1 MRHPVF
7 PFVRAIRQA
16 SFFSIFLTTQAFSQ
30 CNGFPELCDKRYD
43 EVSYLTTHNAFNA
56 GNEGF
61 TFPNH
66 NFGLTD
72 QMNYGVRGLM
82 LDVYDD
88 GGVATVYHSTNI
100 LGSQPLSSNLAE
112 IKNFLDA
119 NPTDIV
125 TIIFE
130 CYIDANM
137 MEQSFTDAGLL
148 SYLHTQTLGDP
159 WPTLQ
164 NMIDAGGRLVVL
176 SDEDDAGPGQE
187 WYHYVWD
194 FAVETHFSNSAPSD
208 FSCEFNRG
216 DSINDLFILNHFITS
231 IVGTGSEP
239 DAQVVNAYDFFY
251 PRAVECMNE
260 KQKFPNF
267 PTIDFHEHG
276 EPKRVVDSINQVTTG
291 VGIETSVEFQPQ
303 VATFGNGLFLI
314 QTNKPEDFQ
323 ISVYDVHGREVKS
336 SSSQRAEISIDLS
349 QFPKGI
355 YLVRLESGS
364 SISTLKLI
372 R

>member
-1 MRHPVF
+1 MFQPILPLLAF
-7 PFVRAIRQA
+7 T
-16 SFFSIFLTTQAFSQ
+16 FLTVSQTFSQ
-30 CNGFPELCDKRYD
+30 CNGFPELCDKRFD
-43 EVSYLTTHNAFNA
+43 EVAYLTTHNAYNA
-56 GNEGF
+56 GDEGF

-88 GGVATVYHSTNI
+88 GGIATVYHSTNI

-137 MEQSFTDAGLL
+137 MEQSFTDAGLIP
-148 SYLHTQTLGDP
+148 YLHTQTLGNP

-194 FAVETHFSNSAPSD
+194 FAVETGFSNSSPSD

-251 PRAVECMNE
+251 PRAVLCMNE

-276 EPKRVVDSINQVTTG
+276 EPKRVVDSLNEVTTG
-291 VGIETSVEFQPQ
+291 VGIEDSEVFSPRISNLGDGNFMIQADQGKEFQIA
-303 VATFGNGLFLI
+303 VFDI
-314 QTNKPEDFQ
+314 QGTELVNSVTSCQ
-323 ISVYDVHGREVKS
+323 IFSL
-336 SSSQRAEISIDLS
+336 DLS
-349 QFPKGI
+349 AQPRGI
-355 YLVRLESGS
+355 YLLRLNEFW
-364 SISTLKLI
+364 TTKLL

>member
-1 MRHPVF
+1 MLHPIL
-7 PFVRAIRQA
+7 PFLL
-16 SFFSIFLTTQAFSQ
+16 FSIFLSAQALAQ
-30 CNGFPELCDKRYD
+30 CNGFPELCDRRFD
-43 EVSYLTTHNAFNA
+43 EVAYLTTHNAYNA

-137 MEQSFTDAGLL
+137 MEQSFTDAGLI

-164 NMIDAGGRLVVL
+164 QMIDAGGRLVVL
-176 SDEDDAGPGQE
+176 TDTDDAGPGQN

-194 FAVETHFSNSAPSD
+194 FAVETHFSNSSPSD

-251 PRAVECMNE
+251 PRAVQCMNE

-276 EPKRVVDSINQVTTG
+276 EPKRVVDSLNQVSTG
-291 VGIETSVEFQPQ
+291 VGIETSVWLQPKVSSLGGGQ
-303 VATFGNGLFLI
+303 FLI
-314 QTNKPEDFQ
+314 QTDQKDRFQ
-323 ISVYDVHGREVKS
+323 MSVLDIQGRVVINTNHKQSEFTVN
-336 SSSQRAEISIDLS
+336 LS
-349 QFPKGI
+349 QFPKGL
-355 YLVRLESGS
+355 YLVRLESAEGET
-364 SISTLKLI
+364 STLKLI

>member
-1 MRHPVF
+1 MFRSALPLFVF
-7 PFVRAIRQA
+7 TIFTSSQ
-16 SFFSIFLTTQAFSQ
+16 SFAQ

-43 EVSYLTTHNAFNA
+43 EVAYLTTHNAFNA
-56 GNEGF
+56 GDEGF
-61 TFPNH
+61 SFPDH

-72 QMNYGVRGLM
+72 QMEYGVRGLM
-82 LDVYDD
+82 LDVYDEN
-88 GGVATVYHSTNI
+88 GVATVYHSNAV

-112 IKNFLDA
+112 IKDFLDA

-130 CYIDANM
+130 CYIDANL
-137 MEQSFTDAGLL
+137 MEQTFDNAGLL
-148 SYLHTQTLGDP
+148 PYLHQQDLGTA

-164 NMIDAGGRLVVL
+164 SMIDAGGRLVVL
-176 SDEDDAGPGQE
+176 YDVDDAGPGQE

-194 FAVETHFSNSAPSD
+194 FAVETHFSNSSPSD

-239 DAQVVNAYDFFY
+239 DAQTVNAYDFFY
-251 PRAVECMNE
+251 PRAVQCMNE

-276 EPKRVVDSINQVTTG
+276 EPKRVVDSLNQVSSVAG
-291 VGIETSVEFQPQ
+291 VGVLDFQIQPTVSRIGDGQ
-303 VATFGNGLFLI
+303 FQI
-314 QTNKPEDFQ
+314 QTNLTGH
-323 ISVYDVHGREVKS
+323 IRLSVVDVRGREVLNQS
-336 SSSQRAEISIDLS
+336 GQNSMFTIDLS
-349 QFPKGI
+349 QFPQGL
-355 YLVRLESGS
+355 YLVNLKS
-364 SISTLKLI
+364 SRKAVSTLKLI

>member
-1 MRHPVF
+1 MFR
-7 PFVRAIRQA
+7 PFIPL
-16 SFFSIFLTTQAFSQ
+16 IAFTILAVSNSLAQ
-30 CNGFPELCDKRYD
+30 CNGFPELCNKRFD
-43 EVSYLTTHNAFNA
+43 EVAYLTTHNAYNA

-119 NPTDIV
+119 NPNDIV

-137 MEQSFTDAGLL
+137 MEQSFTDAGLI

-164 NMIDAGGRLVVL
+164 QMIDVGGRLVVL
-176 SDEDDAGPGQE
+176 TDTDDAGPGQE

-194 FAVETHFSNSAPSD
+194 FAVETHFSNGSPSD

-216 DSINDLFILNHFITS
+216 DSINDLFILNHFITT

-251 PRAVECMNE
+251 PRAVQCMNE

-276 EPKRVVDSINQVTTG
+276 EPKRVVDSLNQVSTG
-291 VGIETSVEFQPQ
+291 VGIENSTAFKPQ
-303 VATFGNGLFLI
+303 VSMLGDGRFLI
-314 QTNKPEDFQ
+314 TTNLKENFQ
-323 ISVYDVHGREVKS
+323 ITVFDAHGREVLNRIS
-336 SSSQRAEISIDLS
+336 IQSEFSIDLS
-349 QFPKGI
+349 DHPNGL
-355 YLVRLESGS
+355 YLINLNSGKS
-364 SISTLKLI
+364 SSTLKLI